1 MKELNLAL
9 IILGAL
15 ILIAFAGVLIVT
27 SESSIT
33 GQANTV
39 GSYNPEGMG
48 IFEKSGQF
56 KPVVHY
62 SRERKNETNE

>member
-1 MKELNLAL
+1 MKEFNLAL
-9 IILGAL
+9 IILSAVIIIAL
-15 ILIAFAGVLIVT
+15 AGVLIIT

-39 GSYNPEGMG
+39 GSYNPKGMG
-48 IFEKSGQF
+48 IFEKTGQF

-62 SRERKNETNE
+62 SRKKTNQTE